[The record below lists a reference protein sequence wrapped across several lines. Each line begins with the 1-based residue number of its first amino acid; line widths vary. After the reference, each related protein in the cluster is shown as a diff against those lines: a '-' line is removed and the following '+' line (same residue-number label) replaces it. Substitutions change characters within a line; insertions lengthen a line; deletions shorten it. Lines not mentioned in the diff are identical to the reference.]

1 MSNVLVTGSAG
12 LIGSAVA
19 ARFTAS
25 GWNVIGV
32 DNNMRAKFFGAE
44 GWPVGRALD
53 YDVRDRPAIDELF
66 WIHKPN
72 AIVHCAGQPS
82 HDWAASDP
90 LTDFDI
96 NARGTLVLLEAARKH
111 CPEAPFVFLS
121 TNKVYG
127 DGPNELERIETET
140 RFEFVSEF
148 HAAHGISERFPL
160 DARTY
165 TIRSLFG
172 CSKLAAD
179 TYVREYSNYFGMR
192 TACLRCGC
200 ITGAGHA
207 AVPQHGFLSYLV
219 KCALTGE
226 TYTIHG
232 GKQVRDN
239 LAATDLAALIELI
252 VADLKPGGAVYNVG
266 GGKANSVSILEV
278 IDMVEEMTG
287 KRMRIEFDPKPRKGD
302 HVVYYSD
309 LRRVRADYP
318 TWQITKDVPA
328 ILAELVDD
336 WRTRLRLCVGNRG
349 VETGNRGVG
358 NRS

>member
-1 MSNVLVTGSAG
+1 MKRVCITGSSG
-12 LIGSAVA
+12 LIGSAVVERFCA
-19 ARFTAS
+19 A
-25 GWNVIGV
+25 GHEVLGV
-32 DNNMRAKFFGAE
+32 DNGMRRRFFGEA
-44 GWPVGRALD
+44 GSTDAVGYELADRHMRRLRSSSSDIRDAL
-53 YDVRDRPAIDELF
+53 AIDALF
-66 WIHKPN
+66 AQERPD
-72 AIVHCAGQPS
+72 AVVHCAGQPS
-82 HDWAASDP
+82 HDWAASNP
-90 LTDFDI
+90 LLDFDV

-111 CPEAPFVFLS
+111 CPGAPFVLLS

-127 DGPNELERIETET
+127 DGPNELERSESET
-140 RFEFVSEF
+140 RFEFTSDF
-148 HAAHGISERFPL
+148 HAAHGISERFPI
-160 DARTY
+160 DARTD

-179 TYVREYSNYFGMR
+179 TYVREYGNYFGMR
-192 TACLRCGC
+192 TCCLRCGC

-226 TYTIHG
+226 TYTVHGYG

-266 GGKANSVSILEV
+266 GGKENSVSIIEAIKLIER
-278 IDMVEEMTG
+278 MTG
-287 KRMRIEFDPKPRKGD
+287 RLIAQELSDEPRKGD

-318 TWQITKDVPA
+318 GWRIAKDVPA
-328 ILAELVDD
+328 ILRELIDD
-336 WRTRLRLCVGNRG
+336 WRVRLWL
-349 VETGNRGVG
+349 
-358 NRS
+358 